1 MKSLFPFFVL
11 LSLLFS
17 ALFFIVPS
25 FIKPTPKVE
34 VERTFNS
41 SNKELFSY
49 FNDLK
54 KFSTWNYWTST
65 DSLVQTTYFQPYVG
79 EKSNI
84 SWKSEDENFEA
95 GTYKIKKSIE
105 YDSIQTEFTFS
116 KSDKKVTTVIKLKK
130 LEDKKTKLTW
140 TIYPPET
147 SYLGRWYNLYVENFI
162 EDKIEI
168 GLDKLNLLVEGNL
181 EKIAE
186 LKQKPGSIQTE
197 NSESF
202 LMFGRKS
209 TVMEDSKI
217 IHSKIAEDKEIVKN
231 YLKDS
236 IKISTKELGNLLVV
250 YELASAEQII
260 KKKRKT
266 ITSFAKVNLFI
277 GYKVFDSIKIPTKT
291 VSIISKK
298 QTKKSTPTPIS
309 TFEMK
314 TIRKQQ
320 NLVQYYKGNFYNKK
334 TIKENFED
342 YYLNKGR
349 STKNLSWEEYY
360 NFNPNDS
367 LNSEMK
373 IYQAMEN

>member
-1 MKSLFPFFVL
+1 MKNLFPFFVL

-17 ALFFIVPS
+17 VLFFIIPS

-41 SNKELFSY
+41 SDKELFSY

-54 KFSTWNYWTST
+54 KFSTWNYWTSS

-84 SWKSEDENFEA
+84 SWKSEDENFET
-95 GTYKIKKSIE
+95 GTYKIKNSVA

-116 KSDKKVTTVIKLKK
+116 KSEKKIVTVIKFKK
-130 LEDKKTKLTW
+130 LGDKKTKLTW
-140 TIYPPET
+140 VIYPPET

-168 GLDKLNLLVEGNL
+168 GLDKLNQLIEGNI

-186 LKQKPGSIQTE
+186 LKQKPGSVQVENTE
-197 NSESF
+197 PF
-202 LMFGRKS
+202 FMFGRKS
-209 TVMEDSKI
+209 IIVEDPKT
-217 IHSKIAEDKEIVKN
+217 IHSKINEDNELVKN

-236 IKISTKELGNLLVV
+236 VKISTKELGNLLVV
-250 YELASAEQII
+250 YELASAEQSI

-266 ITSFAKVNLFI
+266 ITSLAKVNLFV
-277 GYKVFDSIKIPTKT
+277 GYKVFDSIKIPKSYNT
-291 VSIISKK
+291 VKSKK
-298 QTKKSTPTPIS
+298 QGKKTISIPNS

-334 TIKENFED
+334 IIKENFEN
-342 YYLNKGR
+342 YYLNKGK

-373 IYQAMEN
+373 IYETMEN

>member
-1 MKSLFPFFVL
+1 MKNIFPFFVI

-17 ALFFIVPS
+17 GIFFIVPS

-34 VERTFNS
+34 VQRIFNS
-41 SNKELFSY
+41 SDKEVFSY

-54 KFSTWNYWTST
+54 KFSTWNYWTSK

-84 SWKSEDENFEA
+84 SWKSEDENYED
-95 GTYKIKKSIE
+95 GSYKIKKSIE

-116 KSDKKVTTVIKLKK
+116 KSDKKITSVIKFKK
-130 LEDKKTKLTW
+130 LGDKKTKLIW

-162 EDKIEI
+162 EDKIKI
-168 GLDKLNLLVEGNL
+168 GLDKLNQLIEGNI

-197 NSESF
+197 NTEPF
-202 LMFGRKS
+202 LLFGRKS
-209 TVMEDSKI
+209 TVAEDLKM
-217 IHSKIAEDKEIVKN
+217 IHSKIFEDNELVKN

-250 YELASAEQII
+250 YELASAQQVIQ
-260 KKKRKT
+260 KRRKS
-266 ITSFAKVNLFI
+266 ITNAAKVNLFV
-277 GYKVFDSIKIPTKT
+277 GYKVFDSIKMPKNSIPIK
-291 VSIISKK
+291 SKK
-298 QTKKSTPTPIS
+298 QGKKTIAVPIS
-309 TFEMK
+309 SFEMK

-320 NLVQYYKGNFYNKK
+320 NLVQYYKGTFLNKK
-334 TIKENFED
+334 IIKENFEN

-360 NFNPNDS
+360 HFNPNDS